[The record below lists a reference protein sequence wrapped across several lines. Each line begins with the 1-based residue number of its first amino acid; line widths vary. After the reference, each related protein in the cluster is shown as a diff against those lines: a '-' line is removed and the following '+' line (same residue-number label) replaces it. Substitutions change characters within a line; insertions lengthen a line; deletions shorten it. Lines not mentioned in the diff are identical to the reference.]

1 MSGYPEDPDES
12 SAPPPQP
19 PPPRPRSSRPPL
31 PPRPR
36 SSRPPLPPR
45 PPPPPRH
52 TPKPRVFKRRYFY
65 NDPSFSRSPFQKS
78 FRPQTPPEV
87 SEIVNKNPWT
97 SARLD
102 GQKNSEVVFTKLGE
116 SSNSEEE
123 EDTGTICYDGYDAK
137 KPKF

>member
-1 MSGYPEDPDES
+1 MF
-12 SAPPPQP
+12 
-19 PPPRPRSSRPPL
+19 PL
-31 PPRPR
+31 Q
-36 SSRPPLPPR
+36 
-45 PPPPPRH
+45 
-52 TPKPRVFKRRYFY
+52 KPRVFKRRYFY

-123 EDTGTICYDGYDAK
+123 EDTGTICYDGDVATASLFY
-137 KPKF
+137 FFGFMH